1 MLLSFLKT
9 LMVNAAEIVKKWPWW
24 NELHAFWRELP
35 NYNPIAV
42 TNATPA
48 NDHAADANAL
58 FDMQEKDDKP
68 LEIEDEED
76 GGDLE
81 KEHIHDE
88 RVDDENHDQE
98 VDELEGDV
106 TVDDEV

>member
-1 MLLSFLKT
+1 
-9 LMVNAAEIVKKWPWW
+9 MVNAAEIVKKWPWW

-42 TNATPA
+42 MNATPG

-58 FDMQEKDDKP
+58 FDVQEKDDE
-68 LEIEDEED
+68 LVGIEDEEED
-76 GGDLE
+76 GDSE
-81 KEHIHDE
+81 KEHIRDE
-88 RVDDENHDQE
+88 RVDDENRDEE

-106 TVDDEV
+106 PVDDEV